1 MESEITFRTVIEVL
15 GKPKEHVEEAL
26 KGYIHKIKTDKNFTL
41 IKEEFAET
49 NQQEEQG
56 LWATFAELEV
66 KTPSVDNLT
75 GFCFDYMPSLLEV
88 ISPKE
93 IRFTDANV
101 SQFLNDLQ
109 AKLHQIDMIAKQ
121 LQVENSFLNKS
132 LGGLLKNYVVVL
144 LSKGDLT
151 SKQLSGLTGIN
162 QDKLEDFLDQLI
174 DEQKIDLNDGVYTLK
189 KEVVA

>member
-93 IRFTDANV
+93 IKFTDANV